1 MSLTE
6 PADIRAAAAR
16 PDPYPYY
23 ARLVV
28 EQPVYREGSTG
39 PWVVTSAANVRAVLT
54 NEFCA
59 TRPPGAVVPDIM
71 AGSPTAEIY
80 TRMVR
85 INHGKAHCPIKNNV
99 VGALDAI
106 QIADFAENRR
116 RIAGELAT
124 RLEPESDRTRLT
136 QFIYGL
142 PVEVLTPLV
151 GVPSDRVADVG
162 RWVGGFGG
170 ASAAAVTGVPA
181 PTPELMAQGAE
192 ASRQLL
198 AFFHG
203 LADDVKA
210 SDRHLL
216 AQMLRDAEAAGSPDR
231 ETTIANAIGVL
242 AQGFAATS
250 ALIGASLLALARND
264 DAREAVTRDRRLLA
278 ELVQEVL
285 RCDPVTQS
293 TPRFVTEDTEIAG
306 QSMRA
311 GDMIIVSLAAAN
323 RDPAFNAEPNRFV
336 LERKD
341 RRYLEFGAGAHACA
355 GVQIARLIAEIAIE
369 LLLERK
375 IDLSGIGKQVSY
387 RPSAHIRMPVFAS

>member
-80 TRMVR
+80 TRIVR

-106 QIADFAENRR
+106 QIADFAENSR

>member
-1 MSLTE
+1 M
-6 PADIRAAAAR
+6 
-16 PDPYPYY
+16 
-23 ARLVV
+23 
-28 EQPVYREGSTG
+28 
-39 PWVVTSAANVRAVLT
+39 VTSAANVRAVLT

-124 RLEPESDRTRLT
+124 WLEPESDRTRLT

-216 AQMLRDAEAAGSPDR
+216 AQMLRDAEAAAGPTANHDR
-231 ETTIANAIGVL
+231 E
-242 AQGFAATS
+242 
-250 ALIGASLLALARND
+250 
-264 DAREAVTRDRRLLA
+264 RDR
-278 ELVQEVL
+278 
-285 RCDPVTQS
+285 CTG
-293 TPRFVTEDTEIAG
+293 AG
-306 QSMRA
+306 
-311 GDMIIVSLAAAN
+311 LC
-323 RDPAFNAEPNRFV
+323 RDVCA
-336 LERKD
+336 D
-341 RRYLEFGAGAHACA
+341 RRIAFGFG
-355 GVQIARLIAEIAIE
+355 
-369 LLLERK
+369 
-375 IDLSGIGKQVSY
+375 
-387 RPSAHIRMPVFAS
+387 P

>member
-80 TRMVR
+80 TRIVR

>member
-106 QIADFAENRR
+106 QIADFAENSR